1 MRRHQRL
8 DVFLVDLY
16 LVDTVK
22 AYEKLCRELTTSE
35 GWRKWA
41 SAGMC
46 QDFHLGDGS
55 DGVPEHHVVMC
66 IDKRVL
72 AHKSTGPHDQIRL
85 IAHEATHAAGMI
97 LDRLGHQYDG
107 VDEPLAYLVGH
118 LTQWAWSE
126 LIGE

>member
-1 MRRHQRL
+1 MRRHL
-8 DVFLVDLY
+8 KLEPFLAEVY
-16 LVDTVK
+16 LVDSVK
-22 AYEKLCRELTTSE
+22 AYEKLCREISTE
-35 GWRKWA
+35 VWRPWA

-55 DGVPEHHVVMC
+55 DGLPEYHVVMC
-66 IDKRVL
+66 VDKRVL
-72 AHKSTGPHDQIRL
+72 AHKSAGPHDQIRL

-97 LDRLGHQYDG
+97 LDRLGHSYDG